1 MSDSRKR
8 GKPTF
13 HPDEDYGNAGTDMPV
28 GNSNEQDA
36 KDDRTAKGLLIGF
49 LCFFLGWIGIALSNP
64 FHWPDD
70 TMLFCAFGSFCL
82 LIWCLVFFPVLFGK
96 KKKYRSELKGCA
108 SLLLLGF
115 GALSLFMF
123 FVTKPEAHREKVSY
137 YFKQIE
143 GHAITDGLGSVP
155 KSQSTGREVKI
166 SFHKPVNFSVRLYRV
181 DGSGNLKFRK
191 ELRSL
196 NSANMDTFVG
206 ETWVVTDIGDKP
218 LYYFVAQQTS
228 AENEV
233 NLARI
238 PSALKAP

>member
-13 HPDEDYGNAGTDMPV
+13 HPDEDYGNAGTDMPG
-28 GNSNEQDA
+28 GNSDE
-36 KDDRTAKGLLIGF
+36 KDEKTVKALLFGF
-49 LCFFLGWIGIALSNP
+49 LGFFLGWIFIALNDP
-64 FHWPDD
+64 FHWGDD
-70 TMLFCAFGSFCL
+70 AMLFCAFGSFCL

-96 KKKYRSELKGCA
+96 KKKYRSDLKGCF

-181 DGSGNLKFRK
+181 DGSGNLKFRT

-196 NSANMDTFVG
+196 SSATMDTFAG
-206 ETWVVTDIGDKP
+206 ETWVVTDISDQL

-238 PSALKAP
+238 PPALKAP